1 MRPQSRGEV
10 HITSS
15 DDSKA
20 PAIAPHY
27 LNDSLD
33 RQTVI
38 AGLRIAREL
47 ARQPAL
53 VPYVVSETVPG
64 PQAATDEALLQYA
77 RDNGSTVYHGV
88 GTCRMGADPAAGAV
102 VDANLRVHGVQRLRV
117 IDGSVMP
124 TMTST
129 NTNATVLMIAERA
142 ADLLLNELLQADQ
155 AVQQSV
161 RQQARHGT

>member
-1 MRPQSRGEV
+1 
-10 HITSS
+10 
-15 DDSKA
+15 
-20 PAIAPHY
+20 
-27 LNDSLD
+27 
-33 RQTVI
+33 
-38 AGLRIAREL
+38 
-47 ARQPAL
+47 
-53 VPYVVSETVPG
+53 
-64 PQAATDEALLQYA
+64 
-77 RDNGSTVYHGV
+77 
-88 GTCRMGADPAAGAV
+88 
-102 VDANLRVHGVQRLRV
+102 LRVHGVQRLRV